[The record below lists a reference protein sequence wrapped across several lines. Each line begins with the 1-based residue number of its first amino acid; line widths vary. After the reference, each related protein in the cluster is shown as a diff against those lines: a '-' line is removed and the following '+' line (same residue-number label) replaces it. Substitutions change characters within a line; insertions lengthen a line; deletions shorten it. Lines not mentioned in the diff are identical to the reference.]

1 MMDGVTTTIIEPGKS
16 ATSSRM
22 TRDDGKPVPLSVA
35 DSSSAL
41 ASELTED
48 QAQRLL
54 RHVCDDWTRQ
64 YGSLHDW
71 RQKMEKYERMSQMD
85 YSDRKGKSD
94 PNNPEPVL
102 DVFSYQ
108 NDTLGMSEGFV
119 DFAAAQAKDD
129 IFGTKPWLA
138 ATPIGRN
145 DTDLAS
151 KISKHAQWKLGMS
164 NLETAVNDGI
174 RIACWGGTAFLKSRW
189 LRDTETYKRD
199 DRAAAYSKSTREPFR
214 APNGDLVFTAEELEA
229 MGVDGNDVEWKPQV
243 TEQTVVVYDN
253 TWTDCLDFKDVAFDS
268 KATELNLTLTPFYS
282 RFRMGILDVISHY
295 KIPEKYHKDLEF
307 AMVGSAE
314 EARAENG
321 ESNTKTLNDNAFEA
335 NEQISLVEG
344 FIRFDPLRT
353 GKPIRIH
360 CIFSPTLQ
368 ILFAVDYLANVTP
381 DGVLPVFPVRVG
393 KKPRRILGVG
403 YFEKYENQ
411 NNCVDRQLCAV
422 TYRSKLSAN
431 VVVGIRKDA
440 LAQSQN
446 NSFTIDSRKPIELAP
461 EKKLSDFI
469 EFAAFPDLND
479 RAVELMNQHL
489 QMGQMRSG
497 ITSAAQG
504 ELKGVPNASTAT
516 GVNQLTSRGALL
528 LKDPIAQMTG
538 DIEVLAGF
546 NVDLVYANQDR
557 DETFT
562 WGEGEESE
570 LLSITAGDVKGLRM
584 NVSLKLVQSQ
594 NQTKLQNAQAA
605 IAIMASYA
613 MLPETEKESQRPL
626 YVEAIT
632 SLGFNN
638 AEDIVRKAEELPPP
652 PPPPAEIKYSEAPPD
667 VQRQMEA
674 SAGYEPSNEAPPP
687 EAAPPAQAPA

>member
-1 MMDGVTTTIIEPGKS
+1 MTTTIIEASGSTTP
-16 ATSSRM
+16 TRM
-22 TRDDGKPVPLSVA
+22 TRDGGKADPLSVA
-35 DSSSAL
+35 DKSSAL
-41 ASELTED
+41 AGQLSED
-48 QAQRLL
+48 QSQRLL
-54 RHVCDDWTRQ
+54 RHVCDDWTRMHS
-64 YGSLHDW
+64 GLHDW
-71 RQKMEKYERMSQMD
+71 RTKMEKWERMSQMD
-85 YSDRKGKSD
+85 YTDRKGKSD

-138 ATPIGRN
+138 ATPIGKN
-145 DTDLAS
+145 DTELAS
-151 KISKHAQWKLGMS
+151 KISKHSQWKLGMS
-164 NLETAVNDGI
+164 NLETATNDAI
-174 RIACWGGTAFLKSRW
+174 RIACWGGTVFMKSRY
-189 LRDTETYKRD
+189 LKQLETFMRE
-199 DRAAAYSKSTREPFR
+199 DRPAAYSKSTGEPFR
-214 APNGDLVFTAEELEA
+214 AKSGDLVFTAEELEA
-229 MGVDGNDVEWKPQV
+229 MEVDGNDVEWKPQV
-243 TEQTVVVYDN
+243 TEETMVVYDN

-321 ESNTKTLNDNAFEA
+321 ESNTKMLTDNAFEA

-368 ILFAVDYLANVTP
+368 ILFSVDYLANVTP
-381 DGVLPVFPVRVG
+381 DGVLPVFPVRIG

-411 NNCVDRQLCAV
+411 NNCVDRQMNAV
-422 TYRSKLSAN
+422 TYRSKLSSN
-431 VVVGIRKDA
+431 VVVGIHKEA

-446 NSFTIDSRKPIELAP
+446 NSFTIDSRQPIELAP
-461 EKKLSDFI
+461 DKKLGDFI
-469 EFAAFPDLND
+469 EFASFPDLND

-489 QMGQMRSG
+489 QMSQMRSG

-528 LKDPIAQMTG
+528 LKDPIAQMTS
-538 DIEVLAGF
+538 DIEAVAGF

-570 LLSITAGDVKGLRM
+570 LLSITAGDVRGLRM

-605 IAIMASYA
+605 IGIMASYA
-613 MLPETEKESQRPL
+613 MLPEPEKESQRPL

-638 AEDIVRKAEELPPP
+638 AEAIVRMAQQEA
-652 PPPPAEIKYSEAPPD
+652 PPAPQPEIKYTEAPPD

-674 SAGYEPSNEAPPP
+674 AAGYEPSNDPVPVESGSAPK
-687 EAAPPAQAPA
+687 AQAVQVPA